1 LRDDILLPQPAEE
14 PEDNAPE
21 ILPPSVTRLLAN
33 SCDIQIEDLDVLW
46 MELQHLIWDKED
58 FPRRDLA
65 GTILKYGHGLG
76 FVPDTLY
83 PPQHSC
89 IQPACPRV
97 SKGLCLKKTYYQKVV
112 LYTLDRG
119 AVPAYAI
126 SLYCEEC
133 KTSYHH
139 NYYIKQDFRYYYA
152 QQPPIIKVGEHQFVD
167 RKVIDLWIDV
177 MVISHTSATNCSRLY
192 HRSFSRHSLPPP
204 DWPMGFMLT
213 TEHIWDAFIIAC
225 LLDDCGRLN
234 SQLIIPNNGPQKT
247 RFNKA
252 MQA

>member
-1 LRDDILLPQPAEE
+1 
-14 PEDNAPE
+14 
-21 ILPPSVTRLLAN
+21 LLAN
-33 SCDIQIEDLDVLW
+33 SCNIQMEDVDVLW
-46 MELQHLIWDKED
+46 MELQHLIWDEED

-89 IQPACPRV
+89 IQPVCPWV

-112 LYTLDRG
+112 LYTLDWG
-119 AVPAYAI
+119 DVPAYAI

-139 NYYIKQDFRYYYA
+139 NYYIKQDFWYYCT
-152 QQPPIIKVGEHQFVD
+152 QQPAIIEVSEHQFVD

-177 MVISHTSATNCSRLY
+177 MVISHTSATNCSCLY
-192 HRSFSRHSLPPP
+192 HHSFSRHSLPPP
-204 DWPMGFMLT
+204 DWPVGFMLT
-213 TEHIWDAFIIAC
+213 MEHIWDAFIIAC
-225 LLDDCGRLN
+225 LLNDCAQLD
-234 SQLIIPNNGPQKT
+234 SQLIIPNNGPQKNW
-247 RFNKA
+247 FNKA